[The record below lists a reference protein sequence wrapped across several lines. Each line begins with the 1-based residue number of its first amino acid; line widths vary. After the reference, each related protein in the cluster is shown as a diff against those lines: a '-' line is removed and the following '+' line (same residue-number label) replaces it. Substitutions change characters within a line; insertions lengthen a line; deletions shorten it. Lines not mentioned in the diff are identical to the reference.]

1 MKTTL
6 CKHALHGLGLSPKEA
21 KFAQALVDHC
31 KLDNAANAMFVS
43 RNTAKFHL
51 RNIFSKT
58 GCRNQAELVK
68 VLLVRAWVREE

>member
-1 MKTTL
+1 
-6 CKHALHGLGLSPKEA
+6 
-21 KFAQALVDHC
+21 
-31 KLDNAANAMFVS
+31 MFVS

>member
-1 MKTTL
+1 MKTVL
-6 CKHALHGLGLSPKEA
+6 CKHALCRLGLSPKEA

-31 KLDNAANAMFVS
+31 KLDSAAASMFVS

-58 GCRNQAELVK
+58 GCKNQAELVK
-68 VLLVRAWVREE
+68 MLLVRAWVREG